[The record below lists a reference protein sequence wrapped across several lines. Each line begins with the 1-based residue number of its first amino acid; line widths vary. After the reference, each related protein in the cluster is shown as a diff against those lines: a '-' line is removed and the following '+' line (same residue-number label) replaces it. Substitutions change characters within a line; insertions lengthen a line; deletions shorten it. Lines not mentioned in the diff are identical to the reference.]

1 MYGLRLFFASLF
13 LIGSFA
19 ALGEWIA
26 VREGIATGIT
36 WLGIAGH
43 GLQVVGA
50 FGMLL
55 IPEPSDESDNEL

>member
-13 LIGSFA
+13 LIGTFV

-26 VREGIATGIT
+26 AREGIETGLS
-36 WLGIAGH
+36 WLGVAGH
-43 GLQVVGA
+43 ALQVLGA

-55 IPEPSDESDNEL
+55 IPERKDESDNEL

>member
-1 MYGLRLFFASLF
+1 MSGAKLFFASLF
-13 LIGSFA
+13 LIGTFI

-26 VREGIATGIT
+26 TREGIAEGLS

-43 GLQVVGA
+43 GLQVLGA

-55 IPEPSDESDNEL
+55 IPERKDESDNEL